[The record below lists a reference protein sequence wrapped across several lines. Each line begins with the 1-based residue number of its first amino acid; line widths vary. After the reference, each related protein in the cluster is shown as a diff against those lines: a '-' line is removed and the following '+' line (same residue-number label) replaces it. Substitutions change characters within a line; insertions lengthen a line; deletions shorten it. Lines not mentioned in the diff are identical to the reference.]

1 MTFNKEKYDN
11 MSTQDINIDINH
23 FKYELLQIFIRLNIV
38 YSFKVQKLFNF
49 IVKTILFTDFY

>member
-23 FKYELLQIFIRLNIV
+23 FIYELFQIFIRLNIV

-49 IVKTILFTDFY
+49 IVKTILFKDFY

>member
-23 FKYELLQIFIRLNIV
+23 FIYELFQIFIRLNLV
-38 YSFKVQKLFNF
+38 YSLKVQKLFNF
-49 IVKTILFTDFY
+49 IVKTILFKDFY